1 MSENECTK
9 SSPKQALQPS
19 CRQGTAAA
27 GGPAESG
34 IAGQNDL
41 PVSKL
46 WYVYLVRAENGS
58 LYCGITLDPQRR
70 LQQHRSGKGARFF
83 YSSPALDMVYL
94 EECADKGSAL
104 KREVAIKR
112 LTKQQKEQLA
122 GGGLLEQQGKRPTA
136 RSANMAASPLCS
148 GCLPDELYIASG
160 FLRPVECR

>member
-1 MSENECTK
+1 MFENECTK
-9 SSPKQALQPS
+9 SSPKRALQPS
-19 CRQGTAAA
+19 DRQEAIAQGGQAGTGVAD
-27 GGPAESG
+27 GNS
-34 IAGQNDL
+34 L
-41 PVSKL
+41 PVAKL

-94 EECADKGSAL
+94 EECVDKGSAL

-122 GGGLLEQQGKRPTA
+122 GGGLLEQQGKRLTA
-136 RSANMAASPLCS
+136 HSANMAASPLCS
-148 GCLPDELYIASG
+148 G
-160 FLRPVECR
+160 